1 MRLKS
6 IPFLVTFTIFGAQ
19 AVTPFASAQ
28 TDQTQN
34 TPPTVLTRD
43 GGTDEVLQSIEIP
56 PIAKAPFSFLLETEW
71 IRPLA
76 EGGTW
81 TLANR
86 RRIARDSSG
95 RVYQERWLLAPKG
108 SKIKS
113 RMSYIQIADP
123 ITHTAMT
130 CSAGNHK
137 CILQPYRETT
147 EMVYKPSPERSGQ
160 LPNNDGTYTHE
171 RLGED
176 TVAGVPTIGMRDT
189 TTLNIGVVGNDRPLS
204 IVREFWYSEKLGF
217 NLLSSLSDG
226 RYGTQRFK
234 ATELTQGEPEPS
246 LFEMPSGY
254 TMVEPKPVAS
264 GVASP

>member
-1 MRLKS
+1 
-6 IPFLVTFTIFGAQ
+6 
-19 AVTPFASAQ
+19 
-28 TDQTQN
+28 
-34 TPPTVLTRD
+34 
-43 GGTDEVLQSIEIP
+43 
-56 PIAKAPFSFLLETEW
+56 
-71 IRPLA
+71 
-76 EGGTW
+76 
-81 TLANR
+81 
-86 RRIARDSSG
+86 
-95 RVYQERWLLAPKG
+95 
-108 SKIKS
+108 
-113 RMSYIQIADP
+113 
-123 ITHTAMT
+123 
-130 CSAGNHK
+130 
-137 CILQPYRETT
+137 
-147 EMVYKPSPERSGQ
+147 MVYKPSPERSGQ
-160 LPNNDGTYTHE
+160 LPSNDGTYTHE

-217 NLLSSLSDG
+217 NVLSSLSDG